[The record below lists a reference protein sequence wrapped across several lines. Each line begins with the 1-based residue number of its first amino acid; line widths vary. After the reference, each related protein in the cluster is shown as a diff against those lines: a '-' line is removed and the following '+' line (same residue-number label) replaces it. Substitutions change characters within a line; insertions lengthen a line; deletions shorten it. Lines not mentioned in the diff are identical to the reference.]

1 MKFCANCGAMIE
13 ESVKFCPDCGAAV
26 DQPTEQSA
34 YQQPIEQPAYQQPIE
49 QPAYQQPTEQPV
61 YRQSVV
67 EDKYKGF
74 KMKWYKFLVYF
85 LLWFGAFINIVNGS
99 LTITGK
105 QYDISAGQEGLADT
119 VYQIFPAMRIGD
131 IVCGILI
138 LCIVLLGILAAV
150 NLLQLKAIGPKLVTA
165 VYGGGL
171 ITTLINIVFS
181 LTLTK
186 GMLSLGDV
194 LTPAVIGS
202 IAGATLMLVLNRVY
216 FKKRES
222 VFVN

>member
-85 LLWFGAFINIVNGS
+85 LLC
-99 LTITGK
+99 K

-138 LCIVLLGILAAV
+138 LCIALLGILAAV